1 MYCWNSRQLA
11 ADLRNDAVSP
21 AQLKDYLIVLAIIGT
36 PAAVLSEIPPEG
48 KRLWW
53 GIYFAVAIAATV
65 IGLNRAYK
73 TNGGD
78 QGLRFTE
85 KVVALLLPLT
95 LQTFVMMIV
104 AELGVRS
111 LQGLMRSPMFGGT
124 GAIDFADRLLDVVAL
139 GWVPWIMYRLVD
151 QLPETTY
158 YGPDAAE
165 TAEGAT
171 PAAPPADGAPP
182 TVG

>member
-1 MYCWNSRQLA
+1 MYFWDSRRLA

-21 AQLKDYLIVLAIIGT
+21 AQLKNYLIVLAIIGMPT
-36 PAAVLSEIPPEG
+36 AVFSEIPPEG

-65 IGLNRAYK
+65 IGLNRAHK

-151 QLPETTY
+151 HMPETIY

-171 PAAPPADGAPP
+171 PAAPPADVAPP

>member
-151 QLPETTY
+151 HMPETIY
-158 YGPDAAE
+158 YGPDAEE

-171 PAAPPADGAPP
+171 PAAPPADVAPP

>member
-1 MYCWNSRQLA
+1 MYFWDSRRLA
-11 ADLRNDAVSP
+11 VDLRNDAVSP
-21 AQLKDYLIVLAIIGT
+21 TQLKNYLIVLAIIGMPT
-36 PAAVLSEIPPEG
+36 AFFSEIPPEG

-53 GIYFAVAIAATV
+53 GLHFAVAITATV
-65 IGLNRAYK
+65 VGLNRAYK
-73 TNGGD
+73 ANGGD

-95 LQTFVMMIV
+95 LQTCVLMIV

-111 LQGLMRSPMFGGT
+111 LQGLMRSSMFGGT
-124 GAIDFADRLLDVVAL
+124 GAIDFADRVLDVVAL
-139 GWVPWIMYRLVD
+139 GWVPWIMYRLVAHIPD
-151 QLPETTY
+151 TIY
-158 YGPDAAE
+158 YGPDAAAA
-165 TAEGAT
+165 TEGAA

>member
-1 MYCWNSRQLA
+1 MYFWDSRRLA

-21 AQLKDYLIVLAIIGT
+21 AQLKNYLIVLAIIGMPT
-36 PAAVLSEIPPEG
+36 AVFSEIPPEG

-95 LQTFVMMIV
+95 LQTFVMIIV

-151 QLPETTY
+151 HMPETIY

-171 PAAPPADGAPP
+171 PAAPPADVAPP

>member
-151 QLPETTY
+151 HMPETIY

-171 PAAPPADGAPP
+171 R
-182 TVG
+182 